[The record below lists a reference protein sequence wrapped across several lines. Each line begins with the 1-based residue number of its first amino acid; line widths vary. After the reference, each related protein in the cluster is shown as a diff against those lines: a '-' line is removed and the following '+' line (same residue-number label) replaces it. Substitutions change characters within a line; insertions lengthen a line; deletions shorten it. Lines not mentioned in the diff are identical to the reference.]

1 MREINDNPKEKMSL
15 EDILAPEAAGN
26 EEDELFDDPEAAEA
40 DASNLYDLKL
50 PQLYLNAC
58 YAKELQVEPHS
69 EETSKV
75 LIKATALLT
84 LSKLKSLVEMAKM
97 K

>member
-15 EDILAPEAAGN
+15 DDILAPEAAGN

-50 PQLYLNAC
+50 QGDP
-58 YAKELQVEPHS
+58 
-69 EETSKV
+69 
-75 LIKATALLT
+75 
-84 LSKLKSLVEMAKM
+84 
-97 K
+97 